1 MSDIYFDNVSGDIVL
16 SGGDLLFTSD
26 VSYSQ
31 TMLQRIRAN
40 LLTFLGEW
48 FLDVDPPQVGV
59 PYFQSLLSQKL
70 PTIELADSIFRTSL
84 INIEGVTSVENIDL
98 SYDTTTRVLSVSFRV
113 TIEGDT
119 IEDIITFNNL

>member
-1 MSDIYFDNVSGDIVL
+1 MSDIYFDHVSGDIVL

>member
-1 MSDIYFDNVSGDIVL
+1 MSDIYFDHVSGDIVL

-119 IEDIITFNNL
+119 IEDIISFNNL

>member
-1 MSDIYFDNVSGDIVL
+1 MSDIYFDHVSGDIVL

-98 SYDTTTRVLSVSFRV
+98 SYDTTRVLSVSFRV